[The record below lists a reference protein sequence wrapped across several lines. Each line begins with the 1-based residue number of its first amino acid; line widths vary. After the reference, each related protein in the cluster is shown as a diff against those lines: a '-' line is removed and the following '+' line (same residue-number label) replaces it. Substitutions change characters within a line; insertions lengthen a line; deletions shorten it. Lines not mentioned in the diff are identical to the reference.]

1 MKSDLVI
8 TVRKA
13 IRRLGTIVGRRSLAK
28 FNYDKAK
35 AIDYLF
41 SAMNPRARSFA
52 DLGGVWNVDAAYTFY
67 ILGKYAI
74 DAAHLVD
81 TDVSPKVLKKSQQ
94 YAQLSVLPAN
104 FGDPSVPQRIGPV
117 DVVLLFDILLHQV
130 KPDWDEILALYAPF
144 TRSFVVFNPQF
155 TGSESTIRLLD
166 LGATEYFNNIPHD
179 RDSSLYRSLF
189 ENMYEIHPQH
199 HKLWRD
205 IHNVWQWGIT
215 NSDLRA
221 KMTALGFAEIYHR
234 NCGQF
239 GYLRN
244 FENHA
249 FVFLKS

>member
-1 MKSDLVI
+1 MRSALVT
-8 TVRKA
+8 TVGKA
-13 IRRLGTIVGRRSLAK
+13 IRRLGTIVGRGSLAN
-28 FNYDKAK
+28 FNYDKAR
-35 AIDYLF
+35 AIDYVF

-74 DAAHLVD
+74 HAACLVD
-81 TDVSPKVLKKSQQ
+81 TDFSSKVLKKSRR
-94 YAQLSVLPAN
+94 YAHLSVLPAN
-104 FGDPSVPQRIGPV
+104 FGDPGVPEQIGPV
-117 DVVLLFDILLHQV
+117 DVILLFDILLHQV
-130 KPDWDEILALYAPF
+130 KPDWDEILELYAPF
-144 TRSFVVFNPQF
+144 TRAFVIFNPQF
-155 TGSESTIRLLD
+155 TGSESTVRLLD
-166 LGATEYFNNIPHD
+166 LGESEYFNNIPHD
-179 RDSSLYRSLF
+179 KDSSLYRSLF
-189 ENMYEIHPQH
+189 ENMYELHPQH

-221 KMTALGFAEIYHR
+221 ELTALGFSEIYHK

-239 GYLRN
+239 SSLPN